1 MYFEGSF
8 FAYFESDWISAFC
21 KYYFVLKGS
30 DAHIPEGMILKL
42 ELPTAVQILLVS
54 IRDS

>member
-8 FAYFESDWISAFC
+8 FAYFESDWISAFR